1 MFLEL
6 GGVLA
11 IQQGTRWNPSLPSQQ
26 GLGNKAWKE
35 STGIRG
41 RQQMKGTGMGRGQ
54 ILVGR
59 EEVSVDGLHRSCR
72 WCSAESVKGRAEPS
86 KGLGGMRWLKLW
98 KEKVINM
105 SKTPSDS
112 EAGSTTSHPP
122 PTPSPSLEKPESV
135 SRRRE
140 GPGVPGQ
147 PCSWVPPCPLS
158 TWGRGKSCEEFSP
171 TCRQKCQKKLLR
183 VGRI

>member
-6 GGVLA
+6 GRVLA

-41 RQQMKGTGMGRGQ
+41 RQQMKGIGMGRGQ

-86 KGLGGMRWLKLW
+86 RALGGMRWLKLW

-105 SKTPSDS
+105 SRNPAILKQDPPHPT
-112 EAGSTTSHPP
+112 PP
-122 PTPSPSLEKPESV
+122 PQPPAQVWKSPSLFQGGEKGQGFLGSHAA
-135 SRRRE
+135 
-140 GPGVPGQ
+140 GCHLVP
-147 PCSWVPPCPLS
+147 
-158 TWGRGKSCEEFSP
+158 
-171 TCRQKCQKKLLR
+171 
-183 VGRI
+183 